1 MIRSVTCLIFLAAL
15 VAQLAAAD
23 PAALGKL
30 SLASAKAEAAK
41 DFATAIDQMKTYQ
54 QRGGEPFFAAIRLGW
69 LYFNSGDYAA
79 AQRSYTQAA
88 ALQPTSLNAR
98 LGVLNAAVALK
109 DPRRTAQAAAAVLK
123 EEPTNYIAL
132 MAIAGLHF
140 AQHDYRQAVAEYNRV
155 LVHYPDDP
163 DALSGAAWA
172 ALRGGDK
179 AAAVDR
185 FTLLLGRDPAYP
197 KARQGYQ
204 QASQ

>member
-1 MIRSVTCLIFLAAL
+1 MFLAAL

-23 PAALGKL
+23 PAALGSL
-30 SLASAKAEAAK
+30 CLASTKAEVAK
-41 DFATAIDQMKTYQ
+41 DYATAIDQMKIYQ

-69 LYFNSGDYAA
+69 LYYISGDFAT
-79 AQRSYTQAA
+79 AQRSYGQAT

-140 AQHDYRQAVAEYNRV
+140 AQHDYRQAVADYTRV

-179 AAAVDR
+179 AAAFDR
-185 FTLLLGRDPAYP
+185 FGILLGRDPAYP
-197 KARQGYQ
+197 KAREGYQ
-204 QASQ
+204 QAKP